1 MSEQLEQKLEKL
13 EELFV
18 GTEAKASK
26 NAEMILKLLQYN
38 EAVETLLTQFKNSQS
53 TFRTEM
59 EKNSTA
65 LKAIAEVMEAQC
77 NQSTKTV
84 ENTVKTKIGATW
96 ETMEKKVSSVQKS
109 VENSMMD
116 LDIEIKK
123 TIQMHRNMTKRVFG
137 NELVMWTFIFLG
149 GFALIFLIVT
159 LVRSVG
165 PIRDLEV
172 VVQWIYSLS
181 EPKN

>member
-1 MSEQLEQKLEKL
+1 MSEQLEKKLEKL

-18 GTEAKASK
+18 GTEAKASQ

-38 EAVETLLTQFKNSQS
+38 EAMETLLTQFRNSQG
-53 TFRTEM
+53 TFQNEM

-65 LKAIAEVMEAQC
+65 MRAIAEAMEAQC

-96 ETMEKKVSSVQKS
+96 ETMEEKVSSVQKS
-109 VENSMMD
+109 VENSMTD

-123 TIQMHRNMTKRVFG
+123 TIQMHKNMTKGVFR
-137 NELVMWTFIFLG
+137 NESVTLTLLFLG
-149 GFALIFLIVT
+149 GLALIFLIGI
-159 LVRSVG
+159 LIQAVG

-181 EPKN
+181 EP